1 MLKKRSAMPIRLAQ
15 TDADIQN
22 CFPVMVQLRPH
33 LVEEEFVARVRK
45 QEKDGYRL
53 VLFEEDG
60 KVQAVSGFRTGE
72 SLSRG
77 AFLYIDDLVTDE
89 SGRSQGFGQQLFDW
103 IGDFAKANGCVQL
116 HLDSG
121 VQRFGAHR
129 FYLKNRMDI
138 TSHHFSLTLG

>member
-1 MLKKRSAMPIRLAQ
+1 MPIRFAQ
-15 TDADIQN
+15 TDTDIRN
-22 CFPVMVQLRPH
+22 CFPIMVQLRPH

-53 VLFEEDG
+53 VLFEEDS

-72 SLSRG
+72 SLSWGR
-77 AFLYIDDLVTDE
+77 FLYIDDLVTDE
-89 SGRSQGFGQQLFDW
+89 AGRSHGFGQQLFDW
-103 IGDFAKANGCVQL
+103 IVDFAKANGCAQL

-129 FYLKNRMDI
+129 FYLKKRMDI
-138 TSHHFSLTLG
+138 GAHHFSLESN

>member
-1 MLKKRSAMPIRLAQ
+1 MPIRLAQ

-33 LVEEEFVARVRK
+33 LVGEEFVAVRK

-138 TSHHFSLTLG
+138 ASHHFSLALG

>member
-1 MLKKRSAMPIRLAQ
+1 MLEKRSAMPIRLAQ

-103 IGDFAKANGCVQL
+103 IGGNLFDFFQELFPIRCIW
-116 HLDSG
+116 LDHPASPLS
-121 VQRFGAHR
+121 AA
-129 FYLKNRMDI
+129 DCA
-138 TSHHFSLTLG
+138 